1 MRRSQSHGSQRKG
14 GSSQKEQPPQASVG
28 GRANRNEVCVAGREW
43 ARADARRGGVA
54 VGKAAGWGYRHR
66 PTVPLEDGNG
76 TEIQT
81 GASRLTVF
89 RVLRHLCCAGPSS
102 MWAHQGSYRRTL
114 PLWALATLC
123 SHSGPTRTGLQRP
136 KEPRGAE
143 WLDGIKMESGLP
155 FPLVTV
161 THTRVMNQPCQHRG
175 RPQ

>member
-1 MRRSQSHGSQRKG
+1 MEVRGKGVQVRRNSHPRQVWEA
-14 GSSQKEQPPQASVG
+14 EQTETKSVWLEESG
-28 GRANRNEVCVAGREW
+28 QGQMPGEEV
-43 ARADARRGGVA
+43 VA